1 MSASFVVVL
10 VALMLTFFV
19 RQVLAWQAESTR
31 DLIEGWARRHRL
43 QLVRVERRWLL
54 TGPFSVTEAVDLPTF
69 RVVARKSDGSER
81 AAWVRCG
88 SWPWGVLDDTV
99 EEHWTP

>member
-1 MSASFVVVL
+1 MFPSLVVL
-10 VALMLTFFV
+10 FAVAVAFFT
-19 RQVLAWQAESTR
+19 QQWLAWQAESTR
-31 DLIEGWARRHRL
+31 DLIEGWARRHQL
-43 QLVRVERRWLL
+43 KLVRVERRWLQ
-54 TGPFSVTEAVDLPTF
+54 TGPFSVTQAVDLPTF

-88 SWPWGVLDDTV
+88 AWPWGVLDDTV